1 MQNLILK
8 LFSITFSV
16 VSLCLSPVST
26 KASGESSEPP
36 VLDTLESRLRELDER
51 ARRLGLFPSSSVGQ
65 KSAHRDVSPYQPPVP
80 TRAPSGF
87 SESSPLFPSGKSGEK
102 YGNPIST
109 PKPAPKIQKKLGDYY
124 ILPFM
129 GLSLPSE
136 LSYSL
141 SDTWEVDSEVGHVF
155 GLIGGKSF
163 GRWFGEIHFEYGQ
176 QKLDAMSHP
185 DPFLTSMITSVSGD
199 SEIINFGARVGF
211 LQHISTNFW
220 LQMGLGAGVV
230 GREDTLSYSTVG
242 GWASSHGER
251 KTTYTYDGLV
261 NLGFSMTEYFHG
273 RFGYRYLATGENGYF
288 GPLRHHL
295 IELGLGADF

>member
-8 LFSITFSV
+8 FSLLLFSLIFSV
-16 VSLCLSPVST
+16 VSLCLSPVPM
-26 KASGESSEPP
+26 KAAGGS
-36 VLDTLESRLRELDER
+36 LDPLILNTLEFRLRELDDR
-51 ARRLGLFPSSSVGQ
+51 ARRLGLSPSTSVGPTKSVPSVASPYRSPASTRELPRLFSTVKAEEGSENPSS
-65 KSAHRDVSPYQPPVP
+65 
-80 TRAPSGF
+80 
-87 SESSPLFPSGKSGEK
+87 E
-102 YGNPIST
+102 
-109 PKPAPKIQKKLGDYY
+109 PKPAATVKKKLGDYY
-124 ILPFM
+124 IMPFM

-136 LSYSL
+136 LSYSR

-185 DPFLTSMITSVSGD
+185 KPVLTSMITSVSGD
-199 SEIINFGARVGF
+199 SEIINFGARIGF
-211 LQHISTNFW
+211 LHHLSTNFW

-230 GREDTLSYSTVG
+230 GREDSLSYSIKG
-242 GWASSHGER
+242 GWASSHGES

-273 RFGYRYLATGENGYF
+273 RFGYRYLGTGENGDF
-288 GPLRHHL
+288 GTLRHHL